1 MRRIGACSSLGLR
14 NQRIEALLVET
25 ADQALTAI
33 ASLLDRDP
41 ADMLARALPVVRRF
55 VETGFLAGPPLE
67 G

>member
-1 MRRIGACSSLGLR
+1 MHID
-14 NQRIEALLVET
+14 T
-25 ADQALTAI
+25 AMAAYFSVADGELTARQALTAI

-55 VETGFLAGPPLE
+55 VETGFLVGPPLE